1 MVEQG
6 TGLTQPERRWNAGTQ
21 HDERRPVSD
30 DRTND
35 PSPYGHTPEATGTGA
50 TGPDA
55 ASPPTG
61 DGVPP
66 APPYAAPPAPG
77 SGTPSAGY
85 AAPPAPA
92 YGEPAYPAPAYDP
105 SAPAAAA
112 PAYGQ
117 QDYGQQTYGQQPYGQ
132 QPYGAPAYGY
142 GTAPRINPLA
152 IVALVSSLVG
162 LFAIPVI
169 GQIVGIITG
178 HISLKQI
185 KTTGERGRGMALS
198 GVLIGYISLG
208 LGILLIILTAVIIG
222 VTGGS
227 DMRYGA

>member
-1 MVEQG
+1 M
-6 TGLTQPERRWNAGTQ
+6 
-21 HDERRPVSD
+21 SD

-35 PSPYGHTPEATGTGA
+35 PSPYGRAPEP

-55 ASPPTG
+55 PSRPAN

-66 APPYAAPPAPG
+66 APPYEAPAASGTSATSSDSPVPPAPPYG
-77 SGTPSAGY
+77 APFSP
-85 AAPPAPA
+85 PPAPSA
-92 YGEPAYPAPAYDP
+92 SGTGTPP
-105 SAPAAAA
+105 S
-112 PAYGQ
+112 GQ
-117 QDYGQQTYGQQPYGQ
+117 QDYGQQGYGQQGYGQ
-132 QPYGAPAYGY
+132 QGYNAPAYGY
-142 GTAPRINPLA
+142 GATPRVNPLA

-162 LFAIPVI
+162 LFVIPVI

-208 LGILLIILTAVIIG
+208 LGILLIVFTAIVIAT
-222 VTGGS
+222 TGGS
-227 DMRYGA
+227 DVRYGA

>member
-1 MVEQG
+1 M
-6 TGLTQPERRWNAGTQ
+6 
-21 HDERRPVSD
+21 SD

-35 PSPYGHTPEATGTGA
+35 PSPYGHTPDATGADA

-55 ASPPTG
+55 PSRPTG

-66 APPYAAPPAPG
+66 APPYDAPPVPG
-77 SGTPSAGY
+77 SGTPSTGY
-85 AAPPAPA
+85 DAPPAPP
-92 YGEPAYPAPAYDP
+92 YGAPAYPAPAYGQ
-105 SAPAAAA
+105 SAPGA

-117 QDYGQQTYGQQPYGQ
+117 QTYGQQDTGQQVYGQQPYGQ

-142 GTAPRINPLA
+142 SAAPRVNPLA
-152 IVALVSSLVG
+152 VVALVSSLVG
-162 LFAIPVI
+162 LFVIPVI

-178 HISLKQI
+178 HISLKQL

-208 LGILLIILTAVIIG
+208 LGILAIVLLVVILG
-222 VTGGS
+222 VAGGS
-227 DMRYGA
+227 DVRYSS

>member
-1 MVEQG
+1 M
-6 TGLTQPERRWNAGTQ
+6 
-21 HDERRPVSD
+21 SD

-35 PSPYGHTPEATGTGA
+35 PSPYGHTPEATGH
-50 TGPDA
+50 DA
-55 ASPPTG
+55 PSRPTG

-66 APPYAAPPAPG
+66 APPYDTPPAPG
-77 SGTPSAGY
+77 TGAPAAGY
-85 AAPPAPA
+85 GVPATPPHGA
-92 YGEPAYPAPAYDP
+92 PAYPAPAYGQ
-105 SAPAAAA
+105 SASGAPADGRRDDDQQND
-112 PAYGQ
+112 GQ
-117 QDYGQQTYGQQPYGQ
+117 QAYGQQTYGQQGYGQ
-132 QPYGAPAYGY
+132 QAYGQPNYGAPAYGY
-142 GTAPRINPLA
+142 GAAPRVNPLA

-178 HISLKQI
+178 HISLKQV

-208 LGILLIILTAVIIG
+208 LGILLIVLTAVIIG

-227 DMRYGA
+227 DVRYGA

>member
-1 MVEQG
+1 M
-6 TGLTQPERRWNAGTQ
+6 
-21 HDERRPVSD
+21 SD

-35 PSPYGHTPEATGTGA
+35 PSPYGHTPEATG
-50 TGPDA
+50 PDVP
-55 ASPPTG
+55 SGPTG
-61 DGVPP
+61 DRVPP
-66 APPYAAPPAPG
+66 APPYDAPPAPG
-77 SGTPSAGY
+77 GVTPSTGHD
-85 AAPPAPA
+85 APPAPA
-92 YGEPAYPAPAYDP
+92 YGAPAYPAPAYDP
-105 SAPAAAA
+105 STPGA

-117 QDYGQQTYGQQPYGQ
+117 QNYGQQNYGQ

-142 GTAPRINPLA
+142 GAAPRVNPLA

-178 HISLKQI
+178 HISLNQI
-185 KTTGERGRGMALS
+185 KATSERGRGMALS
-198 GVLIGYISLG
+198 GVLVGYISLG

-227 DMRYGA
+227 DVRYGA

>member
-1 MVEQG
+1 
-6 TGLTQPERRWNAGTQ
+6 
-21 HDERRPVSD
+21 VSD
-30 DRTND
+30 DRSND
-35 PSPYGHTPEATGTGA
+35 PSPYGHTPEATGPA
-50 TGPDA
+50 APSRPADDDA
-55 ASPPTG
+55 ALT
-61 DGVPP
+61 
-66 APPYAAPPAPG
+66 PPYDAPPAPG
-77 SGTPSAGY
+77 SGTVSTGQD
-85 AAPPAPA
+85 APPAPP
-92 YGEPAYPAPAYDP
+92 YGAPAYPAPAYDQ
-105 SAPAAAA
+105 SAPGA

-117 QDYGQQTYGQQPYGQ
+117 QVYGQ

-142 GTAPRINPLA
+142 GAAPRTNPLA

-178 HISLKQI
+178 HISLKQV

-208 LGILLIILTAVIIG
+208 LGILLIILVGVIIG

-227 DMRYGA
+227 AVRYS

>member
-1 MVEQG
+1 
-6 TGLTQPERRWNAGTQ
+6 
-21 HDERRPVSD
+21 
-30 DRTND
+30 
-35 PSPYGHTPEATGTGA
+35 
-50 TGPDA
+50 
-55 ASPPTG
+55 
-61 DGVPP
+61 VPP

-117 QDYGQQTYGQQPYGQ
+117 QDYRQQTYGQQPYGQ

-142 GTAPRINPLA
+142 GTAARINPLA

-185 KTTGERGRGMALS
+185 KTTGERGRCMALS

-227 DMRYGA
+227 DMR